1 MGIVLPSNK
10 KILILTGILLIFA
23 LILLTSSV
31 SFAAGDN
38 ASTAESMANI
48 GTNDSFQDSLT
59 TLAKGMIR
67 IARTISVIF
76 IALGGI
82 MVAFNVE
89 SANKLLWNAMLGI
102 GLALNT
108 FLVINGL
115 FGNLYLGSGAS
126 APVLDFTFDLA
137 DGDSEWYKFP
147 TKFTQQYENYCKA
160 GAAAIMPI
168 AAKLLLVLTAINAS
182 IKVSLGLIS
191 GDKIKFLVETC
202 LTTGFYL
209 FLILNWFNGDGSV
222 NGVAQSNGMNLMG
235 SLMEG
240 FRDIGQKAGGLKEGD
255 TVQGDVIGMGC
266 KMFLAGIGA
275 SDKGVSWLERV
286 TSPVMTLGSFIALAA
301 MVIILFLT
309 GLEIIM
315 ARIEFVTLAMIS
327 VIMIPWGALKQ
338 TNFLFTSTISAMF
351 NQAIKVS
358 VISFIE
364 IMSCTVLTGY
374 CDKFAEQ
381 AKSGKFFGDWTLIL
395 QVVMISIM
403 LYFITKK
410 VPELVTSLISG
421 TPQLGAASMV
431 ATAKNVSHAAVQG
444 GAAAATGAVGVA
456 KGAASGAFKAAG
468 TNTANKAHG
477 VGAALNIAGG
487 ALSGAAGAMMSG
499 FGGMAKQGLL
509 GRKNNG
515 TGGGGAAGGGGTDGR
530 RGGLFGGAIS
540 SYQKG
545 KDLAQ
550 GFNSGKT
557 LGDYG
562 RQISGGKSW
571 GETKDAFRG
580 KLAEASDAI
589 KHPQDSIKNTIN
601 SAKQTAVT
609 AKQTAVNSI
618 KHTDSYKTGFRQT
631 HQENKRQ
638 DNKNN

>member
-115 FGNLYLGSGAS
+115 FGNLVLGPGST
-126 APVLDFTFDLA
+126 PTLDFHFDLA
-137 DGDSEWYKFP
+137 GDNDHWYTFPKDFTTEYEKF
-147 TKFTQQYENYCKA
+147 CKA
-160 GAAAIMPI
+160 GVAAIMPI

-209 FLILNWFNGDGSV
+209 FLILNWFNGDGTVVV
-222 NGVAQSNGMNLMG
+222 NGVPQAQGNGMNLMG

-240 FRDIGQKAGGLKEGD
+240 FRDIGQRAGGLKEGD

-431 ATAKNVSHAAVQG
+431 ATAKNVG
-444 GAAAATGAVGVA
+444 NAAAKGGTAVATGAVGMA
-456 KGAASGAFKAAG
+456 KAGASGAMTAGAMAAGKASAGGAGKVGTMMAGIKGGALGGLSAMGSTAASGAAGLAKRGLLGTKNG
-468 TNTANKAHG
+468 TNGDYSGGLVSGVVNSALQGKDMGKAFMPHSKRG
-477 VGAALNIAGG
+477 GLPRTPSMKRMSTVAQKKIGNIAGNIKRPI
-487 ALSGAAGAMMSG
+487 ANAS
-499 FGGMAKQGLL
+499 K
-509 GRKNNG
+509 
-515 TGGGGAAGGGGTDGR
+515 
-530 RGGLFGGAIS
+530 I
-540 SYQKG
+540 
-545 KDLAQ
+545 
-550 GFNSGKT
+550 
-557 LGDYG
+557 
-562 RQISGGKSW
+562 KSTS
-571 GETKDAFRG
+571 EK
-580 KLAEASDAI
+580 
-589 KHPQDSIKNTIN
+589 IN
-601 SAKQTAVT
+601 K
-609 AKQTAVNSI
+609 K
-618 KHTDSYKTGFRQT
+618 
-631 HQENKRQ
+631 
-638 DNKNN
+638 